1 MLGAVEKLRVSS
13 VIKKRWLAK
22 SENYTNNGSLKSS
35 NLMLAIKL
43 LKFISQIAV
52 LVNLTK
58 ENVACTFSSDNK
70 NKCHIHS
77 S

>member
-1 MLGAVEKLRVSS
+1 
-13 VIKKRWLAK
+13 
-22 SENYTNNGSLKSS
+22 
-35 NLMLAIKL
+35 MLAIKL